1 MVKNPPAHAG
11 IIGDVGWIPGSER
24 VLPGEGNGNPLQ
36 CSCLGNPM
44 DRRAWW
50 GTVQGVA
57 KSDTTGHSHTHTY
70 THAHMHT
77 HTHTHTRTCTHQVGP
92 VVSTPALPASD
103 FCGYCTDT
111 ASRNEQSFLAPQILL
126 KVSLESSFCFWNA
139 PGRECSVNIQ
149 TP

>member
-24 VLPGEGNGNPLQ
+24 VLPGEGKWQPTAVFLPG
-36 CSCLGNPM
+36 
-44 DRRAWW
+44 
-50 GTVQGVA
+50 
-57 KSDTTGHSHTHTY
+57 KSHGQKSLVGYSPGGCKVRHNWALTHTHIYTC
-70 THAHMHT
+70 THAHT
-77 HTHTHTRTCTHQVGP
+77 HTHTHTCTHQVGP
-92 VVSTPALPASD
+92 AVSTPALPASD